1 MCRTCS
7 TRQDPRVARQNE
19 RHYSL
24 GTPRLDNPAS
34 SGWSPAQASDCAIA
48 KMSNSS
54 ARLPHF
60 CKTRPRGL
68 SIGSLIGTGSY
79 GTVHAAELDGHP
91 VAVKTIHLQLL
102 QADGGQGEAVV
113 SDFTEECQLLEG
125 VEHPHIV
132 RYLSSYYDEI
142 KQEPVLVMEKMDTNL
157 REFVNAKRG
166 RLTRSRQIGLA
177 LDIAKGLHCLHTRT
191 PPVVHR
197 DLNDKN
203 IMMDEAGIAKI
214 GDFGQSKLKRS
225 PLEYFQTKQPG
236 AVVFMPPETMVEDPR
251 YNEKVDIF
259 SFGVLLLEIV
269 TQRQP
274 APGLQGI
281 GRDPEYERRSNDLQL
296 LEDDHPLRQLI
307 LDCLKDDPHERP
319 NIMEVLEQV
328 QNLAKAHKVCKRQC
342 TAIGSNCTRRI
353 VCVDSSM
360 HYICDIQ
367 LHVLYVTVL
376 LSMCTKCVCMPQC
389 IVLTQH

>member
-1 MCRTCS
+1 MV
-7 TRQDPRVARQNE
+7 PPV
-19 RHYSL
+19 
-24 GTPRLDNPAS
+24 
-34 SGWSPAQASDCAIA
+34 SDCAMA

-54 ARLPHF
+54 ARFAHF
-60 CKTRPRGL
+60 FKTRPQDL

-79 GTVHAAELDGHP
+79 GTVHAAELDGRP
-91 VAVKTIHLQLL
+91 VAVKTIHVQLL
-102 QADGGQGEAVV
+102 QAEGGQGDAVV

-157 REFVNAKRG
+157 REFVKAKRG

-203 IMMDEAGIAKI
+203 IMIDEAGIAKI

-225 PLEYFQTKQPG
+225 PLEYFKTKQPG

-259 SFGVLLLEIV
+259 SFGVLLLEIA
-269 TQRQP
+269 TQREP

-281 GRDPEYERRSNDLQL
+281 GRDPEIERRSNDLQL
-296 LEDDHPLRQLI
+296 LEDDHPLCQLI
-307 LDCLKDDPHERP
+307 QDCLKDDPHERP
-319 NIMEVLEQV
+319 DIMEVLEQLR
-328 QNLAKAHKVCKRQC
+328 NLAKAYKVCKRQC
-342 TAIGSNCTRRI
+342 TVIILRGLCAWTPLCT
-353 VCVDSSM
+353 VSVTFSSYM
-360 HYICDIQ
+360 YCMQ
-367 LHVLYVTVL
+367 LLCFPCSPSVY
-376 LSMCTKCVCMPQC
+376 VCMPQC
-389 IVLTQH
+389 IVLT